1 LLRRP
6 ELTLVFIG
14 GSLFTFGLTEVYFE
28 KPDMTILLAAYI
40 PILLRFVEDVALKK
54 MIASTGQLFIHAY
67 NDGSMWWIKAC

>member
-1 LLRRP
+1 
-6 ELTLVFIG
+6 
-14 GSLFTFGLTEVYFE
+14 
-28 KPDMTILLAAYI
+28 MTILLAAYI